1 MIIIRSALILGH
13 FSRVFKSYRKSML
26 QDATTGAGASEVS
39 TLDWTRAAYFRF
51 RTLSELQTACSVFC
65 EFM

>member
-1 MIIIRSALILGH
+1 
-13 FSRVFKSYRKSML
+13 ML
-26 QDATTGAGASEVS
+26 QDATTEAGASEVS